1 MLMIFRCHSWIS
13 KCYLY
18 DYNIMIDT
26 FYLYANTF
34 ASFRN
39 FTKYACYTLGCENA
53 VCCLNHTLHDNMNAF
68 HTIFGYSIPARV
80 NRNSD
85 STRLKLDKDY
95 FKISNA
101 KQLLH
106 MAITCN
112 IHQFW
117 ESILTRP
124 NVTQPVNLFYITF

>member
-1 MLMIFRCHSWIS
+1 MS

-53 VCCLNHTLHDNMNAF
+53 VSCLNHTLHDNMNAF

-80 NRNSD
+80 NGNSD

-112 IHQFW
+112 IHQF
-117 ESILTRP
+117 
-124 NVTQPVNLFYITF
+124 